1 MAPKLD
7 QQVTIRNP
15 GPATGQ
21 TDPVTGLPMPAVPVD
36 VVEPA
41 RLSQKPVIDVS
52 SAAEFR
58 GQQSTVLSNW
68 TILVA
73 PGSALTSESTVID
86 ELGQQFQ
93 VVGAVARRPQ
103 HRPTFLAA
111 AARLISDMQT

>member
-1 MAPKLD
+1 MVPKLD
-7 QQVTIRNP
+7 QRVTIRNP

-21 TDPVTGLPMPAVPVD
+21 PDPVTGQPKKAPPVD
-36 VVEPA
+36 VVELA

-58 GQQSTVLSNW
+58 GQQDTVLSNW
-68 TILVA
+68 TILVG
-73 PGSALTSESTVID
+73 PGSALTSESVVID

-103 HRPTFLAA
+103 HRPQFLAA

>member
-15 GPATGQ
+15 GPPTGE
-21 TDPVTGLPMPAVPVD
+21 TDPKTGLPTPPAPVD

-41 RLSQKPVIDVS
+41 RLSQKPVVDVS
-52 SAAEFR
+52 SASEFR

-68 TILVA
+68 TILVG
-73 PGSALTSESTVID
+73 PGSALTSDSVVID

-93 VVGAVARRPQ
+93 IIGAVARRPQ
-103 HRPTFLAA
+103 HRPEFLAA